1 MNIRAKVYGGAFSA
15 EEPVL
20 KAKKPKGAKADSLHS
35 IAVSRETRRLSNG
48 RAEDRHRLID
58 ETAQINWSGADL
70 DVELLNLSGG
80 GAMIAAD
87 FEPLLWDRVDLHL
100 GQNGRIECAVRWI
113 RDGRIG
119 LEFAH
124 ETRLDWPS
132 DQVATVLRH
141 VIAKSFPHIG
151 FQQTEKSSVSE
162 PHIDADDE
170 HRIAKRHPLIWNGQ
184 LHHDYTSDDVRIRNI
199 SSTGAMIE
207 TTAGVRVGTEPLLEL
222 SDRVSISATVE
233 WAVGDQVGLR
243 FHHEFD
249 MDLLIESRPSV
260 ATSNWTPPAY
270 LDVDSPN
277 SQDRWNRLSVLELQR
292 ELEGFLRH

>member
-1 MNIRAKVYGGAFSA
+1 
-15 EEPVL
+15 
-20 KAKKPKGAKADSLHS
+20 
-35 IAVSRETRRLSNG
+35 
-48 RAEDRHRLID
+48 
-58 ETAQINWSGADL
+58 
-70 DVELLNLSGG
+70 
-80 GAMIAAD
+80 MIAAD
-87 FEPLLWDRVDLHL
+87 FEPHLWDRVDLHL
-100 GQNGRIECAVRWI
+100 GENGTIECAVRWI

-141 VIAKSFPHIG
+141 VIERSFPHIG
-151 FQQTEKSSVSE
+151 FQRAQKSPVPE
-162 PHIDADDE
+162 RQIELDDE

-207 TTAGVRVGTEPLLEL
+207 TTARVRVGTEPLLEL
-222 SDRVSISATVE
+222 SDTVSVSATVE

-249 MDLLIESRPSV
+249 MDLLIESRP
-260 ATSNWTPPAY
+260 T
-270 LDVDSPN
+270 
-277 SQDRWNRLSVLELQR
+277 
-292 ELEGFLRH
+292 